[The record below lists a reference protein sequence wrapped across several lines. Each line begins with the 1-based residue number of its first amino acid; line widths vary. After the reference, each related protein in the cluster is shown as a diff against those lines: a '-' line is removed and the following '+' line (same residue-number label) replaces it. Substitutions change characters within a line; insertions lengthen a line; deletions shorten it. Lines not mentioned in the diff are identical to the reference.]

1 LLADKDIM
9 MNFRYVLLAV
19 DGVDIEGKNLGD
31 ITNMLKRSSIILI
44 ETVSK
49 QELQYGKE
57 DERFTFF
64 FIEKN
69 PLILDN
75 NPYFVLPFLLICNA
89 VRKRIHS

>member
-1 LLADKDIM
+1 

-57 DERFTFF
+57 GKCFTVF
-64 FIEKN
+64 FIKEN
-69 PLILDN
+69 LLILDN
-75 NPYFVLPFLLICNA
+75 KTVFCVTFSTHL
-89 VRKRIHS
+89 